1 MDITKIKEFDD
12 TMQKA
17 KSILVWLPST
27 LWYSLI
33 WLLSAQPA
41 EQSTVVSDTVT
52 ENVLVAGGSD
62 YSGVETAVQAS
73 IDELLSFFIRKGAHM
88 FLFFVLAILVWF
100 ALVRLIQYRPKRAVV
115 VAVLCILLAA
125 SDELH
130 QKMVPGRSGEVRD
143 VLVDIAGILIALL
156 LFTMPALGEW
166 IQNHISRLG
175 ILWVGGA
182 VCSGLLLV
190 WIGTMD
196 QLASFFLH
204 RSTQVNFFA
213 SMESAER
220 AAMLSSS
227 APVLRQALYL
237 AACAVVGFINTFLA
251 CLSGNRRG
259 VSAALTVSVVL
270 CCAVA
275 LLWSG
280 LPLFPGTLL
289 ALAAG
294 VVAIVLKKCFP
305 LLRY

>member
-1 MDITKIKEFDD
+1 
-12 TMQKA
+12 MQKL
-17 KSILVWLPST
+17 KLFLVWLPAVI
-27 LWYSLI
+27 WYGLI

-52 ENVLVAGGSD
+52 ENVLVVGGSG
-62 YSGVETAVQAS
+62 YSGVESAVQES
-73 IDELLSFFIRKGAHM
+73 IEELLSFFIRKGAHM

-100 ALVRLIQYRPKRAVV
+100 ALVQLMKHRPRRAVA
-115 VAVLCILLAA
+115 VAALSILLAA

-130 QKMVPGRSGEVRD
+130 QKMIPGRSGELRD
-143 VLVDIAGILIALL
+143 VLVDTAGILIALL
-156 LFTMPALGEW
+156 LFTIPALEEW
-166 IQNHISRLG
+166 IQNHLSRPE
-175 ILWVGGA
+175 ILWIGGA
-182 VCSGLLLV
+182 VCGGLILV

-204 RSTQVNFFA
+204 RASQVNFFA
-213 SMESAER
+213 SMDSADR
-220 AAMLSSS
+220 AAILSRS

-251 CLSGNRRG
+251 CLSGKRRG

-289 ALAAG
+289 AIAAGLAA
-294 VVAIVLKKCFP
+294 VILKKCFP

>member
-1 MDITKIKEFDD
+1 
-12 TMQKA
+12 MQKV
-17 KSILVWLPST
+17 KLVLFWMPAT

-33 WLLSAQPA
+33 WFLSAQPA

-62 YSGVETAVQAS
+62 YSGAEVVVQES
-73 IDELLSFFIRKGAHM
+73 IDKLLSFFIRKGAHM
-88 FLFFVLAILVWF
+88 FLFCVLTLLVWF
-100 ALVRLIQYRPKRAVV
+100 ALVQLMKQRSRRAAAVS
-115 VAVLCILLAA
+115 VLCVLLAIL
-125 SDELH
+125 DELH
-130 QKMVPGRSGEVRD
+130 QKMVPGRSGELRD

-156 LFTMPALGEW
+156 LFAMPALEDW
-166 IQNHISRLG
+166 IRSHLSRPG
-175 ILWVGGA
+175 VLWVGGA

-237 AACAVVGFINTFLA
+237 AACAVVGFVNTFLA

-259 VSAALTVSVVL
+259 VFSALAISTLL
-270 CCAVA
+270 CFATA
-275 LLWSG
+275 LLWNG
-280 LPLFPGTLL
+280 LPLISGTFL
-289 ALAAG
+289 AMAAGLAAM
-294 VVAIVLKKCFP
+294 ILKKFFP
-305 LLRY
+305 LLEY